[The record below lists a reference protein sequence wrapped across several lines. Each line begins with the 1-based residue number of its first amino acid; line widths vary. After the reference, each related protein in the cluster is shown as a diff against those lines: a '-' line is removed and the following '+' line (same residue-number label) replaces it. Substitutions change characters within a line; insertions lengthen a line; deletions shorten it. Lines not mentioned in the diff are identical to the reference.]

1 MRKIRHEKNII
12 IIFLLL
18 IICEMFLTSCIPV
31 VELNKRGL
39 IESIAI
45 DYKDGKFISSFQMFN
60 SSASIGANG
69 AESQGDNFIV
79 KSEGKTIMESMKR
92 TSLKQDRRLY
102 YRVTNVIILGREI
115 FLDRKI
121 YKQTIDFLN
130 KTYMDSPNVYVVM
143 ANKEASDIIEADIE
157 QSDVQSNFVLDTL
170 KNAEKQSYIKKVHLE
185 DIVMSLDDFN
195 TAAIIPVIKKNEI
208 EDDKEELQIKGIGV
222 IKDGLLRGIIS
233 EDDVKYI
240 RLLDN
245 KKSKLTFS
253 LLTKRYG
260 RCDFSVLKKDVKI
273 KSKIENNK
281 INFYIDLKLKSA
293 LMENEMGCNINDLSV
308 EDIKVLELDQNEY
321 FRSNISK
328 LLKKLLKEYK
338 ADILYF
344 TNDVYR
350 DNYDFWREN
359 KDRWNNVLEEAA
371 VFIKVE
377 TDVFKSS
384 VEKSK
389 DY

>member
-1 MRKIRHEKNII
+1 MRKIRHKKNII

-143 ANKEASDIIEADIE
+143 ADKEASDIIEADIE

-170 KNAEKQSYIKKVHLE
+170 KMLRNKV
-185 DIVMSLDDFN
+185 I
-195 TAAIIPVIKKNEI
+195 
-208 EDDKEELQIKGIGV
+208 
-222 IKDGLLRGIIS
+222 
-233 EDDVKYI
+233 
-240 RLLDN
+240 
-245 KKSKLTFS
+245 
-253 LLTKRYG
+253 
-260 RCDFSVLKKDVKI
+260 
-273 KSKIENNK
+273 
-281 INFYIDLKLKSA
+281 
-293 LMENEMGCNINDLSV
+293 
-308 EDIKVLELDQNEY
+308 
-321 FRSNISK
+321 
-328 LLKKLLKEYK
+328 
-338 ADILYF
+338 
-344 TNDVYR
+344 
-350 DNYDFWREN
+350 
-359 KDRWNNVLEEAA
+359 
-371 VFIKVE
+371 
-377 TDVFKSS
+377 
-384 VEKSK
+384 
-389 DY
+389 